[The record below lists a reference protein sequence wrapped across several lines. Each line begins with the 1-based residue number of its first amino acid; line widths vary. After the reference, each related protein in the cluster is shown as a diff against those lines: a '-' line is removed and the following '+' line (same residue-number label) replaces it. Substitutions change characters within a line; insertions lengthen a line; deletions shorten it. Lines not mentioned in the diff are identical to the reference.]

1 MEIFPGSVS
10 FLRKETILSWAIR
23 YASRLRSTVTAVNY
37 CLAVKLEYPAGIGIL
52 ADAGERIA
60 TVALLPR
67 NDILFVTQSAVLSAN
82 SKIFSVIASQCAHW
96 RGNPFPLRLEEPC
109 NALHCKDADCH
120 GRFAPSQ

>member
-1 MEIFPGSVS
+1 MKIFPGSVS

-37 CLAVKLEYPAGIGIL
+37 CLAVKLECPAGIGIL

-82 SKIFSVIASQCAHW
+82 SKIFSVIASQ
-96 RGNPFPLRLEEPC
+96 
-109 NALHCKDADCH
+109 
-120 GRFAPSQ
+120 